1 MNLVGKGRLGR
12 TLLKGGTRGL
22 LHALSRLGD
31 RHTVGLLLVIGR
43 AGRVPAGTLLQG
55 RLGDRHTVGLL
66 LRIGRAGGVPA
77 GTLLQGIRDRL
88 CICGSLVRGLTIGP
102 LI

>member
-55 RLGDRHTVGLL
+55 
-66 LRIGRAGGVPA
+66 
-77 GTLLQGIRDRL
+77 IRDRL